1 MSTLQNTAAVPLRA
15 GLGWKLGLWSA
26 QVLLSLFFGASG
38 LCKLF
43 VAPETLVHIG
53 VNYATDVPHWLL
65 YFIGAAETAGA
76 IGIVLP
82 ALTRIQP
89 FLTPLAAL
97 GFVALQVLAI
107 CFHLTRGEIAG
118 LPLNFVL
125 VALAAFV
132 LWGRTK
138 KAPVQGRW

>member
-1 MSTLQNTAAVPLRA
+1 MSNVNSPVVAPRA
-15 GLGWKLGLWSA
+15 RLGWKLGLWSV
-26 QVLLSLFFGASG
+26 QILLCLFFGAAG

-43 VAPETLVHIG
+43 LSPESLVQMG
-53 VNYATDVPHWLL
+53 ANYATDVPHWLL
-65 YFIGAAETAGA
+65 LFIGVAETAGA

-82 ALTRIQP
+82 ALTRIEP
-89 FLTPLAAL
+89 SLTPLAAH
-97 GFVALQVLAI
+97 GFVTLQVLAI
-107 CFHLTRGEIAG
+107 CFHLIRGEIHD